1 MLTLRA
7 LSQLK
12 AEKVR
17 RQEENKEEEEEEE
30 EDVKKKKTTTTTS
43 PSPKVFNKEP
53 RINPELR
60 RNISRGYESR

>member
-7 LSQLK
+7 LSQ
-12 AEKVR
+12 KVR

-30 EDVKKKKTTTTTS
+30 EDVKKKTTTTTS

>member
-30 EDVKKKKTTTTTS
+30 DDVKKKTTTTTS
-43 PSPKVFNKEP
+43 PSPKIFNKEP

>member
-30 EDVKKKKTTTTTS
+30 DDVKKKTTTTTS